1 MPSGCAT
8 PADWARLRPRRPPPI
23 GGMLLRPWGRQP
35 PLARGAARGRWGML
49 VRRAARR
56 QFRAR
61 CRRAARDHAPGR
73 TGIKAK
79 IEITER
85 AAIGDELRIPL
96 AWCEMGSCI
105 SHYADP
111 AALGEADIRTRAI
124 ASGWR
129 VDALGRLACPQCQ
142 QGDSWFWT
150 AHPVAL
156 WDRDTAVAMTTLMAA
171 AVREIAG
178 ADGAA
183 GMERDAP
190 PGSEPGA
197 PLGRERAAPL
207 GGEPGAIPGGEPGAI
222 PGAVPGP
229 GRRWPVRRAGDGTVG
244 TLPTLTVPSDGSDT
258 HGNGGTDSAPGRSRR
273 LPLADARG
281 RDGRPGG
288 RERGPEPRCGA
299 RPLGLL
305 PGDRFTRIR
314 RGRQPDPR
322 GAGIHPQ
329 HPAAVG
335 CGRTPRGCC
344 RRCLGAADQ
353 RVAARAARCRSGPDR
368 LAGPARPASV
378 RALRHLCGRRP
389 QPGGAG
395 PPAARAFRRNRPR
408 AARHRRAQRP
418 VGLHHPH

>member
-1 MPSGCAT
+1 MKAQTKDAVALAMDWLAQLREEDGAEPPPGDGEPAIDSAPPAGGFGDVPPAAPPAPDWGDTAPAAPPAIDWGDARPAVPPAPDWEDARPAAPPAPDWGNAAPAVGPAADPWPAVPPAVAWEDARPAAPPAANSGPAAVPPETTSPSGT
-8 PADWARLRPRRPPPI
+8 
-23 GGMLLRPWGRQP
+23 GM
-35 PLARGAARGRWGML
+35 
-49 VRRAARR
+49 
-56 QFRAR
+56 
-61 CRRAARDHAPGR
+61 
-73 TGIKAK
+73 KSE

-150 AHPVAL
+150 AHPVVL

-197 PLGRERAAPL
+197 PLVRERAAPP

-229 GRRWPVRRAGDGTVG
+229 RPEMARP
-244 TLPTLTVPSDGSDT
+244 
-258 HGNGGTDSAPGRSRR
+258 PGRGRH
-273 LPLADARG
+273 RG
-281 RDGRPGG
+281 
-288 RERGPEPRCGA
+288 
-299 RPLGLL
+299 
-305 PGDRFTRIR
+305 
-314 RGRQPDPR
+314 
-322 GAGIHPQ
+322 
-329 HPAAVG
+329 HPAH
-335 CGRTPRGCC
+335 
-344 RRCLGAADQ
+344 AD
-353 RVAARAARCRSGPDR
+353 RS
-368 LAGPARPASV
+368 
-378 RALRHLCGRRP
+378 
-389 QPGGAG
+389 Q
-395 PPAARAFRRNRPR
+395 
-408 AARHRRAQRP
+408 
-418 VGLHHPH
+418 